1 MHHIAPSGPLGA
13 RPPYDA
19 VLFDMDGVVTDTA
32 TIHAA
37 AWKQLF
43 DSVLRDSRL
52 VATGSRRP
60 FDDAD
65 YRDFVDGRAR
75 VDGVTAFLASR
86 GITLP
91 LGHADDPEDAWTAH
105 GLANRKNTIF
115 LTLLD
120 RQGVRAFPGT
130 VDLVCRLRAG
140 GVPAGLVTASRNA
153 PAILAAAGLTDLFDV
168 VIDGTVAEQLSLPGK
183 PDPALFL
190 EAVRRLEVPPS
201 RAVVIEDAP
210 SGVQAGV
217 AGGFGLVVGI
227 DRRLHPDGL
236 AAAGADLI
244 VRDVAELDLGVLLTD
259 PWLLSYGGSDSA
271 HEGQREALTT
281 LANGYLGTRG
291 AAPESPC
298 GGLHYPGTYLA
309 GVYNRRSG
317 SAAGRA
323 VEDEQL
329 VNIPNWLPL
338 DIGFGGVWWSG
349 DAIAVRNE
357 RRDLDLRTGVLSRTA
372 LLVEPQGRG
381 LLVTQR
387 RLVSMARPHVA
398 ALETTLVPQ
407 GWSGEVEVRSGIDAS
422 VTNANVAE
430 YPPFTHRQL
439 TRIEAEPID
448 PQTLLVECETSSSR
462 IRIAVAARTTVRG
475 ADPAPPPTAE
485 NDGAD
490 RFSQCFPVTVRD
502 GHASVIDKIVAITT
516 SRDNAIPGPALG
528 TRAELIRAPSAFPDL
543 LIEHE
548 RAWARQW
555 DRFAIELDGTDT
567 QTRLVLDLHLF
578 HLAQTVTEHT
588 AELDAG
594 VPARGLHGEG
604 YRGHVF
610 WDELFVMPLLTL
622 YRPEVAKAV
631 LRYRSRRL
639 PAARFAAAEHGL
651 AGAMFPW
658 QSGSDGREETPTQ
671 LFNPRS
677 KRWLPDNSRRQRHVG
692 LAIAYN
698 AWQFYECTGDL
709 DWLAEHGAELIIE
722 VARLFTAMARYD
734 DAADRYHLDGVM
746 GPDEFHDG
754 YPDSPGTGVRDNA
767 YSNVLAAW
775 VCGKAVETLD
785 LLNGYARE
793 TLCRRIDVDDPR
805 EPDQW
810 SRLSLRMAVPFHDGV
825 LSQFDGYAELAE
837 FDWDT
842 YRHRYGNIGRLDLI
856 LEAEG
861 DTTNR
866 YQVSKQADV
875 LMLVYLLGPGRL
887 LTLLD
892 RLGYPCTRETLD
904 RTLDYYLRRT
914 ADGSTL
920 SQVVHASVLA
930 RMRPEQAWSV
940 FQQALVADLDDT
952 QGGTTKTG
960 IHLGAMAGTVD
971 IVVRAFAGL
980 RCHHGRM
987 VFDPRL
993 PQQLSAVRFGV
1004 HYRGQRIDI
1013 CLDHHRLSLTS
1024 RPSANTSV
1032 IDLDVAG
1039 TAATLVSGQVREF
1052 DLAHADDDLLPIE

>member
-1 MHHIAPSGPLGA
+1 MDHSAPSGPFGA

-32 TIHAA
+32 TVHAA

-43 DSVLRDSRL
+43 DNVLRDHRL
-52 VATGSRRP
+52 IAAIPQRP
-60 FDDAD
+60 FDDED
-65 YRDFVDGRAR
+65 YSRLVDGRAR
-75 VDGVTAFLASR
+75 IDGVTAFLSSR
-86 GITLP
+86 GIDLP
-91 LGHADDPEDAWTAH
+91 LGNEDDPDDAWTDH

-115 LTLLD
+115 LELIAQ
-120 RQGVRAFPGT
+120 QGVRAFPGT

-140 GVPAGLVTASRNA
+140 GVPTGLVTASRNA
-153 PAILAAAGLTDLFDV
+153 RAILAAAGLTDLFDAIV
-168 VIDGTVAEQLSLPGK
+168 DGTVAEKLSLPGK

-190 EAVRRLEVPPS
+190 EAARRLGVPPA

-210 SGVQAGV
+210 SGVRAGA

-227 DRRLHPDGL
+227 DRRLRPDGL
-236 AAAGADLI
+236 AAAGADL
-244 VRDVAELDLGVLLTD
+244 VVHDVAELDLGVLLTD

-281 LANGYLGTRG
+281 LSNGYLGTRG
-291 AAPESPC
+291 AAPEYPS
-298 GGLHYPGTYLA
+298 GGAHYPGTYLA
-309 GVYNRRSG
+309 GVYNRRTG
-317 SAAGRA
+317 TVAGHE

-329 VNIPNWLPL
+329 VNIPNWLPV
-338 DIGFGGVWWSG
+338 DIGLGGVWWSDG
-349 DAIAVRNE
+349 ALAIRNE

-372 LLVEPQGRG
+372 LLVEPQGRT

-387 RLVSMARPHVA
+387 RLVSLARPHIA

-407 GWSGEVEVRSGIDAS
+407 GWSGRVEVRSGIDAG
-422 VTNANVAE
+422 VTNANVADC
-430 YPPFTHRQL
+430 PPFTQHQL
-439 TRIEAEPID
+439 TRIEAEPVD
-448 PQTLLVECETSSSR
+448 SRTFVVQAETSSSR
-462 IRIAVAARTTVRG
+462 VRIAVAARTSVPG
-475 ADPAPPPTAE
+475 DFAAAAPIAE
-485 NDGAD
+485 NDGAEHY
-490 RFSQCFPVTVRD
+490 SQRFPVTVRD
-502 GHASVIDKIVAITT
+502 GQPTVIDKIVAIVT
-516 SRDNAIPGPALG
+516 SRDSAIAAPASG
-528 TRAELIRAPSAFPDL
+528 AIAELDRAPATFTAL
-543 LIEHE
+543 RFKHE
-548 RAWARQW
+548 RVWAAQW
-555 DRFAIELDGTDT
+555 DRLAIELDGIDT
-567 QTRLVLDLHLF
+567 QTKLVLDLHLF

-639 PAARFAAAEHGL
+639 PAARFAAAEQGL
-651 AGAMFPW
+651 AGALFPW
-658 QSGSDGREETPTQ
+658 QSGSEGREETPTQ

-677 KRWLPDNSRRQRHVG
+677 KRWMPDNSRRQRHVG

-734 DAADRYHLDGVM
+734 ATADRYHLDGVM

-754 YPDSPGTGVRDNA
+754 YPDAPGVGLRDNA
-767 YSNVLAAW
+767 YTNVLTAW
-775 VCGKAVETLD
+775 VCRKAVESLD
-785 LLNGYARE
+785 LLTGHARE
-793 TLCRRIDVDDPR
+793 TLCRRIDIDDPA
-805 EPDQW
+805 EYDQW
-810 SRLSLRMAVPFHDGV
+810 SHLAMRMAVPFHDGV
-825 LSQFDGYAELAE
+825 LSQFDGYADLAE

-861 DTTNR
+861 DSTNR
-866 YQVSKQADV
+866 YKLSKQADV

-887 LTLLD
+887 LELLE
-892 RLGYPCTRETLD
+892 RLGYPCTHETLD

-920 SQVVHASVLA
+920 SEVVHASVLA
-930 RMRPEQAWSV
+930 RMRPDQAWSV
-940 FQQALVADLDDT
+940 FEQALVADLDDT
-952 QGGTTKTG
+952 QGGTTKYG

-971 IVVRAFAGL
+971 IVIRAFAGM
-980 RCHHGRM
+980 RCHRDRLL
-987 VFDPRL
+987 FDPRL
-993 PQQLSAVRFGV
+993 PPRLTGVRFGV
-1004 HYRGQRIDI
+1004 YYRGQRIDVV
-1013 CLDHHRLSLTS
+1013 LDHHRLRLTS
-1024 RPSANTSV
+1024 RPGA
-1032 IDLDVAG
+1032 IDTAIDIDVAG
-1039 TAATLVSGQVREF
+1039 IESTLGAGQVREF
-1052 DLAHADDDLLPIE
+1052 DLTPVTDDRLPIE